1 MRHPGCSRGAAEWL
15 FYELL
20 SVKRMEAHVRKKV
33 VAAVVAMLA
42 PLFVLVCERSFAGG
56 DWPDGPN
63 KEWFQKLQRPDN
75 DKYPF
80 RDANSRSC
88 CGAGDVAKTRFKV
101 ESTGERYPEDRWYAW
116 LEGQWVAIP
125 PEKIVE
131 EFAPDGQP
139 YLFLLAGTVQC
150 FVRPKGGL

>member
-1 MRHPGCSRGAAEWL
+1 MVTAAAL
-15 FYELL
+15 
-20 SVKRMEAHVRKKV
+20 
-33 VAAVVAMLA
+33 LA
-42 PLFVLVCERSFAGG
+42 PLFMLTPKHSFAGG
-56 DWPDGPN
+56 DWPDSPH

-88 CGAGDVAKTRFKV
+88 CGAGDVVKTRFKV
-101 ESTGERYPEDRWYAW
+101 ESTGGRYPEDRWYAW
-116 LEGQWVAIP
+116 LQEEWVAIP
-125 PEKIVE
+125 ADKIVK

-150 FVRPKGGL
+150 FVRPNGGL